1 MSAGGHD
8 GAGAPKI
15 VTVIIDGAEYQAEE
29 GRNMLDVALS
39 LGFDLPFFCWHP
51 VLGSI
56 GACRQCAVRL
66 YWTDRQGNEVSE
78 IAMACMTEA
87 QEGTRIDVFD
97 PEAVRFRAEMIEL
110 MMTSHPHDCPV
121 CDEGGE
127 CHLQDMTVMTGHSY
141 RRYRGRK
148 RTFENQDL
156 GPFVTHE
163 LNRCITCYRCARFY
177 NDYAGGRDF
186 GVFGLRNQVYFGRAE
201 SGTLESEFSGNL
213 IEVCPTGVFDDKP
226 FSRRYARKWDL
237 QSAPSVCPDCGLGC
251 TTYPSAR
258 YGELRRVLSRFNRD
272 VNKMF
277 LCDRGR
283 FGFEFVNAPERV
295 RAARVAP
302 ALLPPQP
309 AAGRPE
315 PAAAGLAGGAAET
328 GVAAAA
334 VTVSAAEAPTEVE
347 AQERGAEREGLAPQV
362 TGGQAGGT
370 AAVLS
375 GELALDAAA
384 GLLRGRRA
392 IGLGSPRASLEANYA
407 LRTLV
412 GPQHFHL
419 GLSDAD
425 DRLVGA
431 VLDVAAD
438 PRLRLGSAA
447 DIAGASAVLVLGE
460 DLTNTAPMLD
470 LTIRTWLHLR
480 PSEVEERN
488 HIRRWNDAGITRIKR
503 REPSDLWI
511 ATTHAT
517 KLDDVAA
524 EAHHAA
530 PDDLVRLA
538 LAVAHEVDAAS
549 PEVPDLGDDERE
561 LARRWAAALTS
572 GAEPLVVCGCSSGS
586 VELVHAAAQLALA
599 LGRAAQ
605 AAARSD
611 DDAARAGGEAAEA
624 SAEAPASSPPGPRP
638 AGAGPATIVLTVP
651 EPDSVGLGMLGG
663 GSLVQGLAA
672 VARGEAEVVIVL
684 DNDLRRR
691 APAMLVDDLLRRHA
705 PLISLATLEDDVTA
719 HADVVLP
726 TATFAEETG
735 TYVSHEGRAQRYFAA
750 LAPRG
755 DVRPA
760 WRWLRD
766 LAVRLGAR
774 EARGWRAPDD
784 VLAALEMELP
794 RFRGVAEAA
803 PAASWRLD
811 GRKVAR
817 QPLRWSGRTALD
829 ADRTVFEPA
838 PTPDPDSA
846 LAYSVEGLQ
855 PQGAPEA
862 LRTRTWWP
870 GWNSGNGLHKFDE
883 ELEALGPER
892 HSGVRILDDAQGRE
906 LPAVSAPAR
915 FAPRAPG
922 DVVLVPIHHIYG
934 SEQLSMHT
942 PGIRWLAPAPYVALN
957 AADAERLDAREG
969 DLVELW
975 LPWMDARAPLRI
987 VPSLVGGTAGLPCGL
1002 PGLPYVSLPAR
1013 VRLSKVEGAPQ

>member
-1 MSAGGHD
+1 MSAARHNGD
-8 GAGAPKI
+8 AAAPKL
-15 VTVIIDGAEYQAEE
+15 VTVIIDGTEYQAEE

-66 YWTDRQGNEVSE
+66 YWTDRQGNEKSE

-87 QEGTRIDVFD
+87 QEGTKIDIFD
-97 PEAVRFRAEMIEL
+97 PDAIKFRAEMIEL

-148 RTFENQDL
+148 RTFVNQDL

-163 LNRCITCYRCARFY
+163 LNRCITCYRCTRFY

-226 FSRRYARKWDL
+226 FSRRYSRKWDL
-237 QSAPSVCPDCGLGC
+237 QSAPSVCPNCGLGC
-251 TTYPSAR
+251 TTYPSSR

-283 FGFEFVNAPERV
+283 FGFEFVNCAERV

-302 ALLPPQP
+302 GLLPPQRLAP
-309 AAGRPE
+309 GAGETTVAQEAALEKPRRPIAE
-315 PAAAGLAGGAAET
+315 P
-328 GVAAAA
+328 
-334 VTVSAAEAPTEVE
+334 PTEDE
-347 AQERGAEREGLAPQV
+347 ARDASAEHSGLRPQV
-362 TGGQAGGT
+362 TGGQAGGA

-375 GELALDAAA
+375 GDLALDAAA

-392 IGLGSPRASLEANYA
+392 IGIGSPRASLEANYA
-407 LRTLV
+407 LRALV
-412 GPQHFHL
+412 GPQNFHL
-419 GLSDAD
+419 GMSDAD

-431 VLDVAAD
+431 VLEVAAD

-447 DIAGASAVLVLGE
+447 DIGGASAVLVLGE
-460 DLTNTAPMLD
+460 DVTNTAPMLD

-480 PSEVEERN
+480 PNEVEERN

-503 REPSDLWI
+503 REPSDLWV

-517 KLDDVAA
+517 KLDDMAA
-524 EAHHAA
+524 EAHRAA
-530 PDDLVRLA
+530 PADLVRLA
-538 LAVAHEVDAAS
+538 LAIAHEVDDGQPA
-549 PEVPDLGDDERE
+549 VPDLSDGELER
-561 LARRWAAALTS
+561 ARRWAAALTAGPS
-572 GAEPLVVCGCSSGS
+572 PVVVSGCSSGS
-586 VELVHAAAQLALA
+586 VELVMAAAQLAAA
-599 LGRAAQ
+599 LR
-605 AAARSD
+605 
-611 DDAARAGGEAAEA
+611 RAGRTGEGPGLA
-624 SAEAPASSPPGPRP
+624 SAE
-638 AGAGPATIVLTVP
+638 PATLVLTVP
-651 EPDSVGLGMLGG
+651 EPDSVGLRLLGG

-672 VARGEAEVVIVL
+672 VARGEADVVVVL
-684 DNDLRRR
+684 DNDLHRR
-691 APAMLVDDLLRRHA
+691 APALLVDDLLRRK
-705 PLISLATLEDDVTA
+705 PLLITLATLEDAVSA

-735 TYVSHEGRAQRYFAA
+735 TYISHEGRAQRYFAV
-750 LAPRG
+750 LPPRG

-760 WRWLRD
+760 WRWLRE
-766 LAVRLGAR
+766 LLVRLGAR
-774 EARGWRAPDD
+774 EARGWKTPDD
-784 VLAALEMELP
+784 VLAALELELP
-794 RFRGVAEAA
+794 RFRGVREAA
-803 PAASWRLD
+803 PPAGWRKD

-829 ADRTVFEPA
+829 ADRTVVEPG

-855 PQGAPEA
+855 PQNAPHA
-862 LRTRTWWP
+862 LRTRAWWP
-870 GWNSGNGLHKFDE
+870 GWNSSNGLHKFGE
-883 ELEALGPER
+883 ELEALGPAEP
-892 HSGVRILDDAQGRE
+892 SGVRVLDGVAGSE
-906 LPAVSAPAR
+906 LPPLTAPAR
-915 FAPRAPG
+915 SVPKDG
-922 DVVLVPIHHIYG
+922 DFVLVALHHIYG
-934 SEQLSMHT
+934 SELLSMYT
-942 PGIRWLAPAPYVALN
+942 PGVRERAPEPYIGLN
-957 AADAERLDAREG
+957 AADAELLDAREG
-969 DLVELW
+969 DLLELW
-975 LPWMDARAPLRI
+975 LPWMDARAPLRV
-987 VPSLVGGTAGLPCGL
+987 VPSLVSGTAGLPVGL
-1002 PGLPYVSLPAR
+1002 PGLPFISLPAR
-1013 VRLSKVEGAPQ
+1013 VRLSRVEEQA